1 MAKTPP
7 RRLAAIVMAA
17 GKGKRLRTRLPKT
30 LHPVCGR
37 PVLWHVLHA
46 AAAARPDP
54 LIVVV
59 GHGADDVEA
68 AVRSWNLRV
77 PIRFVRQ
84 DPPLGTGHA
93 VMVAEREVGKSE
105 DVLVL
110 PGDNP
115 LVTGEMLRGLL
126 RVHRRRNPAV
136 TVLST
141 EVEDPSGYWRLIRAD
156 DRLDKVVD
164 EAVATPDELAV
175 REVATSV
182 YVFRREDLYRV
193 LPRLDRDNREG
204 EYYLPDVLEI
214 LAEKGEDVRLHTA
227 DFGGALDVN
236 SRSSLARATAAMRR
250 RINDALLEGGVT
262 IIDPEQTYV
271 DAGVTVGPDTTILPG
286 THLEGETKIG
296 EGCRIGPGS
305 LIADSQIADGAVV
318 ELSVVRGSKV
328 GKRAQVGPYTHV
340 RPGTVLGADTKAG
353 SFVEIKASR
362 VGDGSKIPHLSYV
375 GDATVGKNVNIG
387 AGTVTVNYD
396 GYAKHRTVIGDDV
409 RIGSDT
415 MLIAPVKLGRGAVT
429 GAGSVITRD
438 VPAGA
443 LSVERSEQRTVRG
456 FRARK
461 DGEHTAGK
469 HGEKGRKG
477 ER

>member
-1 MAKTPP
+1 M
-7 RRLAAIVMAA
+7 
-17 GKGKRLRTRLPKT
+17 
-30 LHPVCGR
+30 HDVCGR
-37 PVLWHVLHA
+37 PVLWHVLRA
-46 AAAARPDP
+46 AAAAKPDP
-54 LIVVV
+54 VIVVV
-59 GHGADDVEA
+59 GHGADQVEA
-68 AVRSWNLRV
+68 AVISWNLRL

-93 VMVAEREVGKSE
+93 IMVAERDVGKSD
-105 DVLVL
+105 DVLIL

-115 LVTGEMLRGLL
+115 LITGDMLRDLL
-126 RVHRRRNPAV
+126 RLHRRRNPAA
-136 TVLST
+136 TVLAT
-141 EVEDPSGYWRLIRAD
+141 EVQDPTGYWRLIREG

-164 EAVATPDELAV
+164 EAVATEEELRS

-182 YVFRREDLYRV
+182 YAFRREDLFRV
-193 LPRLDRDNREG
+193 LPRLDRENREG

-236 SRSSLARATAAMRR
+236 SRSSLARATGVMRR
-250 RINDALLEGGVT
+250 RINEALLEGGVT
-262 IIDPEQTYV
+262 IVDPERTYV
-271 DAGVTVGPDTTILPG
+271 DAGVAVGADTTILPG
-286 THLEGETKIG
+286 THLEGETRVG

-305 LIADSQIADGAVV
+305 VIADSQIADGALV
-318 ELSVVRGSKV
+318 ELSVVRGSKI
-328 GKRAQVGPYTHV
+328 GPRAVVGPYSHI

-362 VGDGSKIPHLSYV
+362 IGDGSKIPHLSYV
-375 GDATVGKNVNIG
+375 GDATIGRNVNVG

-415 MLIAPVKLGRGAVT
+415 MLIAPVKIGRGAVT

-443 LSVERSEQRTVRG
+443 LSVERAEQRTVRG
-456 FRARK
+456 YRARK
-461 DGEHTAGK
+461 DRER
-469 HGEKGRKG
+469 KGRKG